1 MENKPVYETK
11 KERSITS
18 SDPALKIKKFLK
30 QSGNILLI
38 VVGYIFSFY
47 LGHFYEKYH
56 SNFSRANSKF
66 PETKNRNEVSI
77 SVNDRGELVFMD
89 RVKNEI
95 TIYDDTIG
103 FIVYDFYSYRLT
115 KK

>member
-1 MENKPVYETK
+1 MESKPIYETK
-11 KERSITS
+11 KEKVEADSIV
-18 SDPALKIKKFLK
+18 KIKLFLK
-30 QSGNILLI
+30 KSWNVLLI
-38 VVGYIFSFY
+38 VVGYIFAFY
-47 LGHFYEKYH
+47 LGNFYQKYR
-56 SNFSRANSKF
+56 SDLSQRNLKF
-66 PETKNRNEVSI
+66 PETKTRNEVSI

-89 RVKNEI
+89 RIKNEI